1 MWSCHQLLKEFA
13 AGKPDAVRG
22 LIPIG
27 EELAGIGSDIPFFT
41 DPEATSSGAPGAPR
55 RRSRDK
61 RTRGDGSCGGEV
73 DGLKKLEVG
82 ED

>member
-27 EELAGIGSDIPFFT
+27 EELAGIGADIPFFT
-41 DPEATSSGAPGAPR
+41 DPGGDR
-55 RRSRDK
+55 LRSQLQVLHD
-61 RTRGDGSCGGEV
+61 EP
-73 DGLKKLEVG
+73 LE
-82 ED
+82 